1 MTNILL
7 IDESVLDSKIFID
20 SCNENTVPFVYSQN
34 TTRENLLEFLQQ
46 NVQNSQIKR
55 LGVVFEINPY
65 YTFLNSEPI
74 FENGIISTNTQFL
87 INIIQ
92 QYKIENI
99 DFLACETLLHAE
111 WDDFYKLLMENTQ
124 VIVGASNNKTGNLLF
139 GGDWIMESTNTDI
152 ELIYFSKSI
161 EYYKYL
167 LGISLHTVFV
177 RNGNVYGCGDNVY
190 GQLGDGTTSNR
201 SSLVQMI
208 IPDGRTPESV
218 SSGRF
223 YTIVKMTDGTIW
235 GCGQNWYGQLGDG
248 TTSSTSSLVQ
258 MIIPDGRTPES
269 ATCGTTH
276 TIVKM
281 TDGTIWGCGFNSGG
295 QLGDGTTS
303 NRSSLVQMNFSGNV
317 SGKTPESVSCG
328 DRYTI
333 VKMTDGTI
341 WGCGFNHRGQLGA
354 GNNNVYSLYF
364 IQMIIPDGRTPESVS
379 CGTSHTI
386 VKMTDGTI
394 WGCGFNGGGQLGDGT
409 TSNRSSLVQMII
421 PDGRTPESATCG
433 TTHTIVKM
441 TDGTIWGCGQNLL
454 GQLGDGTTSNT
465 ASLVQMNFSGDVSG
479 KTPESVSCGELN
491 TIVNMT
497 DGTIWGCGINSSGQ
511 LGNGTYTYN
520 YITLVQMNLSLI
532 PIPDYSNPDYSNPDY
547 SNPDYSK
554 PVIINNSS
562 EVLNFMQSDY
572 LYGVIA
578 NNTIIDYKL
587 NNLSSTQ
594 KRIMTS
600 HQNINLIISGDNLN

>member
-7 IDESVLDSKIFID
+7 IDETVLDSKIFID
-20 SCNENTVPFVYSQN
+20 SCNENTIPFVYSQN
-34 TTRENLLEFLQQ
+34 TTRENVLEFLQQ

-55 LGVVFEINPY
+55 LGFVFEINPY

-111 WDDFYKLLMENTQ
+111 WNDFYKLLMENTQ

-152 ELIYFSKSI
+152 ELIYFNKSI

-190 GQLGDGTTSNR
+190 GQLGNGTTSKT

-208 IPDGRTPESV
+208 IPAGYIPESV

-281 TDGTIWGCGFNSGG
+281 TDGTIWGCGEN
-295 QLGDGTTS
+295 
-303 NRSSLVQMNFSGNV
+303 
-317 SGKTPESVSCG
+317 P
-328 DRYTI
+328 
-333 VKMTDGTI
+333 
-341 WGCGFNHRGQLGA
+341 
-354 GNNNVYSLYF
+354 
-364 IQMIIPDGRTPESVS
+364 
-379 CGTSHTI
+379 
-386 VKMTDGTI
+386 
-394 WGCGFNGGGQLGDGT
+394 
-409 TSNRSSLVQMII
+409 
-421 PDGRTPESATCG
+421 
-433 TTHTIVKM
+433 
-441 TDGTIWGCGQNLL
+441 L

-479 KTPESVSCGELN
+479 KTPESVSCGEHN

-562 EVLNFMQSDY
+562 ELLNFMQSDY